1 MGNQNRPR
9 SINDIMPMIGAR
21 FYTQLD
27 SGQLRSDVIQNEM
40 GKVIILTLILLD
52 MIMLYILYQV
62 VSDFPCRISVISM
75 CLQVECF

>member
-1 MGNQNRPR
+1 
-9 SINDIMPMIGAR
+9 MPMIGAR

-52 MIMLYILYQV
+52 MIMHYTLINFY
-62 VSDFPCRISVISM
+62 PISLAEFQSLAWVYK
-75 CLQVECF
+75 